1 MIDDIWGG
9 ITRPVYLI
17 GRVVFELAN
26 IFKSKEVYKR
36 IPRIDPALNPLR
48 AVRGV
53 YVSGPWKPPY
63 YITPAILISNIES
76 TPATVVDFTELE
88 TDAGPD
94 YLLNVLELSATVST
108 VVEYTKVEVESSPDY
123 LLNVLELSCTPTSTV
138 WYTRAEAESS
148 PDYLLNVLELSCTP
162 SNVVYYN
169 NIWFSSNP
177 EPMLMITAIS
187 TTTATIAN
195 A

>member
-9 ITRPVYLI
+9 ITRPIYLI

-26 IFKSKEVYKR
+26 IFKSEEVYKR

-108 VVEYTKVEVESSPDY
+108 VVEYTKVEVK
-123 LLNVLELSCTPTSTV
+123 
-138 WYTRAEAESS
+138 SS